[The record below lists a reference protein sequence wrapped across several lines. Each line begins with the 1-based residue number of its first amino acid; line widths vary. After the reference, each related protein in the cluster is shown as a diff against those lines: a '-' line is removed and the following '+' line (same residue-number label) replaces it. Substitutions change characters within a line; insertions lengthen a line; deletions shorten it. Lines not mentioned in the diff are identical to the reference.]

1 MKEFVLKCGK
11 VFDVFCKISLVIG
24 GVGLALM
31 SAFIL
36 WQVYGRFVMN
46 DTPSWTEPTAL
57 LLMLYFSLFVGAVG
71 VREGFHLGLDLLYYF
86 IPQWLGKY
94 LEVIAYAVI
103 CFLGF
108 YMMVY
113 GLTLA
118 RGTWNE
124 RIPAIYF
131 PEGVRFLPMFFGGF
145 LIGIFA
151 IERAARLLLG
161 IDAAK
166 TAWEVE
172 EE

>member
-1 MKEFVLKCGK
+1 MKEIVIKCGR
-11 VFDVFCKISLVIG
+11 VFDVFCKISLFIG
-24 GVGLALM
+24 GFGLVLM

-36 WQVYGRFVMN
+36 WQVFGRFVLN
-46 DTPSWTEPTAL
+46 NTPTWTEPTAL

-86 IPQWLGKY
+86 IPQRFGKY
-94 LEVIAYAVI
+94 LELVVYAVL

-108 YMMVY
+108 AMMIY
-113 GLTLA
+113 GLELA

-124 RIPAIYF
+124 RIPAIF
-131 PEGVRFLPMFFGGF
+131 LPEGVRFLPMFFGGF

-151 IERAARLLLG
+151 IERALRLLLG

-166 TAWEVE
+166 TAWDVE
-172 EE
+172 ED